1 MPCAPQSI
9 TELDQ
14 ALGLAAGI
22 FSFFVAEIGYPYMQ
36 RRKKQRQERIEFEQE
51 TTRRFG
57 LGDMPYAGE
66 LPQASLGSF
75 GPGIRI
81 SQTPVDVSGRD
92 TRSAGT
98 RRVIPGIAAEEGRAQ
113 EAGRK

>member
-36 RRKKQRQERIEFEQE
+36 RRKNNDKKESNLSKKQLEVSDLGICHLLERCHKHHLDLLVQE
-51 TTRRFG
+51 
-57 LGDMPYAGE
+57 
-66 LPQASLGSF
+66 
-75 GPGIRI
+75 
-81 SQTPVDVSGRD
+81 SGYLRL
-92 TRSAGT
+92 
-98 RRVIPGIAAEEGRAQ
+98 Q
-113 EAGRK
+113 